1 MENSAKNRKIIPPGA
16 CLVVMVA
23 PSGAGKTTFCEKHF
37 EAREVISTDAIRE
50 WFTGGIEDQSM
61 NTEVFQE
68 FHRRIE
74 VKLAAGQRVVADA
87 THVRNADRRR
97 VAEIGAMM
105 GVPVYYVVINRSVE
119 SKLQTGGWRTEC
131 FNSKGVGLIERMEQ
145 TFLSNEKEILSGDNK
160 LAKVIDTRVDDF
172 EVVTPLPRDPF
183 AVSPHLLSRG
193 FTHVRFIGDVHGNLK
208 GFEKALDAPESTF
221 IFSMGDI
228 LDYGV
233 DTLKT
238 TEMMYDIAMSGRGIM
253 IRGNHERKIFNFV
266 TQERKDGFRGRLSS
280 GNEITANQ
288 LKALGNKRRRNWED
302 KFLGLMRMS
311 PDVIQFGKRWMF
323 AHGAVHEKMWNNLP
337 RQWFA
342 KNSKLEAYAMFGETT
357 GKFVDGFPERLYDW
371 VDVLGPGQIAMVGHA
386 VLSTEAPVEMN
397 GKNGGK
403 AIFLDTGS
411 SKEIDGNFGHLS
423 WVDLPLDEKKGLLPE
438 FVYGRE

>member
-1 MENSAKNRKIIPPGA
+1 MNTKLIPPGA

-23 PSGAGKTTFCEKHF
+23 PSGAGKTIFCQKHF
-37 EAREVISTDAIRE
+37 EAREVISTDDLRV
-50 WFTGGIEDQSM
+50 WFTGGLEDQSM
-61 NTEVFQE
+61 NTEVFRE

-74 VKLAAGQRVVADA
+74 AKLAAGQRVVADA
-87 THVRNADRRR
+87 THIKNADRRR
-97 VAEIGAMM
+97 TAEIGVMM

-119 SKLQTGGWRTEC
+119 SKMQTGGWRTDC
-131 FNSKGVGLIERMEQ
+131 FNAKGVGLIERMEQ
-145 TFLSNEKEILSGDNK
+145 TFVSNEKVILSGDNK
-160 LAKVIDTRVDDF
+160 LAKVIDTRVDNF
-172 EVVTPLPRDPF
+172 EVVKPLPRDPF
-183 AVSPHLLSRG
+183 VLPVHLLDRG

-266 TQERKDGFRGRLSS
+266 IQERKDGFRGRLSA
-280 GNEITANQ
+280 GNEMTTNQ
-288 LKALGNKRRRNWED
+288 LKALGTKRRRNWED

-311 PDVIQFGKRWMF
+311 PDIIQFGNRWMF

-357 GKFVDGFPERLYDW
+357 GKFVNGFPERLYDW
-371 VDVLGPGQIAMVGHA
+371 VDVLAPGQIAMVGHA

-403 AIFLDTGS
+403 AVFLDTGS

-423 WVDLPLDEKKGLLPE
+423 WVDLPLDEKKGLLPD

>member
-1 MENSAKNRKIIPPGA
+1 
-16 CLVVMVA
+16 
-23 PSGAGKTTFCEKHF
+23 
-37 EAREVISTDAIRE
+37 
-50 WFTGGIEDQSM
+50 
-61 NTEVFQE
+61 
-68 FHRRIE
+68 
-74 VKLAAGQRVVADA
+74 
-87 THVRNADRRR
+87 
-97 VAEIGAMM
+97 
-105 GVPVYYVVINRSVE
+105 
-119 SKLQTGGWRTEC
+119 
-131 FNSKGVGLIERMEQ
+131 MEQ